1 MGLLIRLIASYGYEG
16 VMHMIVF
23 LTRVRMKLI
32 AFASVLALSILGLIG
47 SASAGGLAS
56 APKTVDHR
64 VTVADKAP
72 VAKVGYRYRRGYR
85 RGHRRLRIRFG
96 RHHGYRHYRY
106 RPYRYRYYRH
116 HGYYRP
122 YYKRRHYRLKRFYR
136 NRHLRRHFRRHLRRW

>member
-1 MGLLIRLIASYGYEG
+1 
-16 VMHMIVF
+16 MIEF
-23 LTRVRMKLI
+23 LSRVRMKLI
-32 AFASVLALSILGLIG
+32 AFVSVLILSIFGLIG

-64 VTVADKAP
+64 ATIADKAP

-85 RGHRRLRIRFG
+85 RGHRRFRLRFG
-96 RHHGYRHYRY
+96 RHYGYSHRSYRY
-106 RPYRYRYYRH
+106 RPYRYRH
-116 HGYYRP
+116 QGYYSP